1 MDHAPSDWMSHPKP
15 KNDPMKRLALGR
27 LSTLAFLAVT
37 FVPADA
43 SGQNAGKR
51 IYSTISNCELA
62 HVLTVDQCRNAHAN
76 ALAELDEK
84 SPRFASR
91 TDCEKSFKHCMI
103 AGFRGQRAEFE
114 PALRGFEVNARS
126 ETDKTVLPILDGEGS
141 SLGFRARTVLRM
153 DTGISFSMHEQ
164 AQKRW
169 AQVQNARAAAGAYGG
184 DLDSNGGVQDSS
196 APNIS
201 PPQPMPPSENDLAAA
216 AHRRQE
222 IRNAP
227 TVY

>member
-1 MDHAPSDWMSHPKP
+1 M
-15 KNDPMKRLALGR
+15 NRLALR
-27 LSTLAFLAVT
+27 RRSTLIALAVS
-37 FVPADA
+37 FVAADA
-43 SGQNAGKR
+43 SGQIAGKR
-51 IYSTISNCELA
+51 LYSTISNCELA
-62 HVLTVDQCRNAHAN
+62 RVLTVDQCRNAHAN

-103 AGFRGQRAEFE
+103 AGFHGQRAEFE

-126 ETDKTVLPILDGEGS
+126 ETDKTVLPVLEGEGS

-153 DTGISFSMHEQ
+153 DAGISFSMREQ

-169 AQVQNARAAAGAYGG
+169 AQVQNARASAAASGG
-184 DLDSNGGVQDSS
+184 DLDTSGGAWDSS
-196 APNIS
+196 PPNMAPA
-201 PPQPMPPSENDLAAA
+201 QPMPPSENDLAAA
-216 AHRRQE
+216 AHRRKE